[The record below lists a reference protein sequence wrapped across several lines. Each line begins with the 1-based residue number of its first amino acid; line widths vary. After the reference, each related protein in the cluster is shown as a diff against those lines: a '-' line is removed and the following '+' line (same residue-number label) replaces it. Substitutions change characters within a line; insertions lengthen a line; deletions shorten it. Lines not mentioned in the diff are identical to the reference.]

1 MKSEPG
7 EEAGPISLSPQVFKL
22 ALFGR
27 PVSHSLSPLVHQDFA
42 RQHGLRIDYELQ
54 SCADSEFSAMLKAFF
69 TGDARGAN
77 VTVPFKGQAAA
88 CVDRMSATAQ
98 ASGVVNTISVDS
110 HGRLLGHNTD
120 GSGFVQDLQQ
130 RQHFPLQNATVLV
143 IGAGGAAQGLIPS
156 LLAEK
161 PGRLIVANRSSGR
174 LQALRTRFREIE
186 MVTLDKLPDLPAFD
200 LIINA
205 TSLGHQGLSP
215 PIEKNLFGS
224 GSLAYDLSYGKAA
237 RAFLADSSR
246 LGASKVVDGLGML
259 VEQAAQAFTIWF
271 DRPVSTQRI
280 YQQLARRSDAVQT
293 GPD

>member
-27 PVSHSLSPLVHQDFA
+27 PVSHSLSPLIHQDFA

-54 SCADSEFSAMLKAFF
+54 SCADSEFSATLKDFF

-88 CVDRMSATAQ
+88 CVDRLGETAQ
-98 ASGVVNTISVDS
+98 ASGVVNTISVDGN
-110 HGRLLGHNTD
+110 GRLLGHNTD
-120 GSGFVQDLQQ
+120 GAGFVQDLQQ

-224 GSLAYDLSYGKAA
+224 GSLAYDLSYGQAA